1 MNDKATIKLPKN
13 VWLLFVSLYITE
25 YVGTGFLTI
34 ALALI
39 LRKDGMELNQ
49 LSLIPLMMLP
59 IGLKILWAP
68 IVDKYL
74 KGRLS
79 HYRNWLIIS
88 LSFMLICL
96 MNIAFLDPIKQF
108 YIILP
113 IIFIFSIMTATQE
126 LAISGLACN
135 IFLAEQR
142 YLISSIKTSG
152 SMIGNILGG
161 GVILLLY
168 AYIGWM
174 WCLLLI
180 TVLVGFTLIQLF
192 FFEEYRYSQN
202 QPIAESNDPQ
212 YWKNLIT
219 IWKGKINWLIILILM
234 PFSFLPAYNLLSPI
248 LVDDGWALPDI
259 AILLKV
265 FGSIVSLVAVVLI
278 SIILKRLTRKQS
290 LVYSLLCHAFCL
302 LSFIPISLGYVNV
315 FSVYLACF
323 LYFFSLPL
331 MSIAITAIIMDNS
344 DSSQAR
350 STAWNAQL
358 APSYFCGF
366 AVISLSYYLA
376 QNFGYFPVVIGSIAL
391 AFFNGVYASKVIK
404 N

>member
-219 IWKGKINWLIILILM
+219 IWKGKIN
-234 PFSFLPAYNLLSPI
+234 
-248 LVDDGWALPDI
+248 
-259 AILLKV
+259 
-265 FGSIVSLVAVVLI
+265 
-278 SIILKRLTRKQS
+278 
-290 LVYSLLCHAFCL
+290 
-302 LSFIPISLGYVNV
+302 
-315 FSVYLACF
+315 
-323 LYFFSLPL
+323 
-331 MSIAITAIIMDNS
+331 
-344 DSSQAR
+344 
-350 STAWNAQL
+350 
-358 APSYFCGF
+358 
-366 AVISLSYYLA
+366 
-376 QNFGYFPVVIGSIAL
+376 
-391 AFFNGVYASKVIK
+391 
-404 N
+404 

>member
-1 MNDKATIKLPKN
+1 
-13 VWLLFVSLYITE
+13 
-25 YVGTGFLTI
+25 
-34 ALALI
+34 
-39 LRKDGMELNQ
+39 
-49 LSLIPLMMLP
+49 
-59 IGLKILWAP
+59 
-68 IVDKYL
+68 
-74 KGRLS
+74 
-79 HYRNWLIIS
+79 
-88 LSFMLICL
+88 
-96 MNIAFLDPIKQF
+96 
-108 YIILP
+108 
-113 IIFIFSIMTATQE
+113 
-126 LAISGLACN
+126 
-135 IFLAEQR
+135 
-142 YLISSIKTSG
+142 
-152 SMIGNILGG
+152 
-161 GVILLLY
+161 
-168 AYIGWM
+168 
-174 WCLLLI
+174 
-180 TVLVGFTLIQLF
+180 
-192 FFEEYRYSQN
+192 
-202 QPIAESNDPQ
+202 
-212 YWKNLIT
+212 
-219 IWKGKINWLIILILM
+219 M

-248 LVDDGWALPDI
+248 LVDNGWALPDI

-278 SIILKRLTRKQS
+278 SKILKRLTRKQS

-391 AFFNGVYASKVIK
+391 AFFNGIYASKVIK